1 MPSADFCRFIASP
14 LDDTSPEANR
24 QISPG
29 IAHSPSR
36 LCPPHIRH
44 DFPCRYRTLKRL
56 AFSSS
61 PDASYAVS
69 VRRASVLPAASSG
82 FHLAMDTLAV
92 QLTIPPAGFVRDFH
106 PQVSAPCRAHPGV
119 WTKNLNR
126 RGREH
131 RFFSDFCITREQFR
145 VNYHFVP

>member
-14 LDDTSPEANR
+14 LDDTSPKANR

-44 DFPCRYRTLKRL
+44 DFPCRYWTLKIL

-106 PQVSAPCRAHPGV
+106 PQVSAPCRAHQPELGQAQG
-119 WTKNLNR
+119 LPLPFLSC
-126 RGREH
+126 E
-131 RFFSDFCITREQFR
+131 
-145 VNYHFVP
+145 

>member
-1 MPSADFCRFIASP
+1 MPSADFCRFITSP

-44 DFPCRYRTLKRL
+44 DFPCRYWTLKIL

-82 FHLAMDTLAV
+82 FHLAVDTLAV

-106 PQVSAPCRAHPGV
+106 PQVSAPCRAHNNALPLIAQEEGAGLSIDCPISSSQV
-119 WTKNLNR
+119 GPL
-126 RGREH
+126 GG
-131 RFFSDFCITREQFR
+131 
-145 VNYHFVP
+145 